1 MALEDERKSRLGN
14 FKFEL
19 LMGQPGG
26 LSQGFGCAGLEPQG
40 DVAAIGIHLG
50 NTGSVTIYIKAVR
63 LDERL
68 GGVVDGGKCQGLSPG
83 TLRIQGPG
91 GDGDGAGREEPST
104 GLLRTVRNLGGCACV
119 SLSHSYNPHPIR
131 Q

>member
-1 MALEDERKSRLGN
+1 MALEDERKSCLGN

-26 LSQGFGCAGLEPQG
+26 QSQGFGCAGLEPQG
-40 DVAAIGIHLG
+40 EVAAIGINLG
-50 NTGSVTIYIKAVR
+50 NTGSVMIYIRAVR

-68 GGVVDGGKCQGLSPG
+68 GGVVHGGTCQGLSPG
-83 TLRIQGPG
+83 TLSIQGPG
-91 GDGDGAGREEPST
+91 GDGDGAGREEPSSV
-104 GLLRTVRNLGGCACV
+104 LLRTVWNLGKCGCV
-119 SLSHSYNPHPIR
+119 SLSHSYNPHPIH